1 MPERTRPKIILIGNS
16 AWNLWN
22 FRRAFI
28 EMLLANNFQV
38 VCLAPDDPY
47 SGKLRHLEGVTFIPL
62 RRLSRKSL
70 SPLGNFFTFLEIT
83 RLLRREKPALALF
96 YTIKPNIFGGLASW
110 ISGTTAIANIEG
122 MGYAATAP
130 GFFRRLVFV
139 LYRFAFRFVKKV
151 VFLNDDDRAVFLKH
165 HVVAPDKTQVIKGTG
180 IDVHHFSPS
189 ESHSQE
195 PVFLFIG
202 RLLSDKGI
210 REFETAAV
218 QVKAAF
224 PDARFQM
231 LGNIDPGNPASIQ
244 AEELRQWIEK
254 QCIEHLGQSDDVR
267 PFIASA
273 AAVVLPSYREGI
285 PRVLLEGM
293 ALGKPIITT
302 DAVGC
307 KETIE
312 HEKNGFMIPAK
323 DAGAL
328 AAAMIRFLELP
339 REQHLLMGQYGRQKV
354 QNEFSNEVILP
365 QYLLLIRQV
374 LGGPAN

>member
-1 MPERTRPKIILIGNS
+1 MPEIIRPKIVLIGNS

-28 EMLLANNFQV
+28 EMLLQNNFQV
-38 VCLAPDDPY
+38 VCLAPDDPF
-47 SGKLRHLEGVTFIPL
+47 SELLCTLEGVTFIPL

-70 SPLGNFFTFLEIT
+70 SPLGNFYTFLEIT
-83 RLLRREKPALALF
+83 RLLRREKPVLALF
-96 YTIKPNIFGGLASW
+96 YTIKPNIFGGLAAW

-151 VFLNDDDRAVFLKH
+151 VFLNDDDRAVFLKQ

-180 IDVHHFSPS
+180 IDVHHFSPP
-189 ESHSQE
+189 ETQSQE
-195 PVFLFIG
+195 PVFLFVG

-210 REFETAAV
+210 REFESAAV

-224 PDARFQM
+224 PRARFQI

-244 AEELRQWIEK
+244 SEELQQWIEK
-254 QCIEHLGQSDDVR
+254 QCIEYLGQSDDVR
-267 PFIASA
+267 PFISA
-273 AAVVLPSYREGI
+273 AAVVVLPSYREGI

-302 DAVGC
+302 DTVGC

-323 DAGAL
+323 DAAAL
-328 AAAMIRFLELP
+328 AAAMIRFLQLP
-339 REQHLLMGQYGRQKV
+339 PEQQLQMGQFGRRKV
-354 QNEFSNEVILP
+354 LHEFSNEVILP
-365 QYLLLIRQV
+365 QYFQLIGRI
-374 LGGPAN
+374 LGASTN